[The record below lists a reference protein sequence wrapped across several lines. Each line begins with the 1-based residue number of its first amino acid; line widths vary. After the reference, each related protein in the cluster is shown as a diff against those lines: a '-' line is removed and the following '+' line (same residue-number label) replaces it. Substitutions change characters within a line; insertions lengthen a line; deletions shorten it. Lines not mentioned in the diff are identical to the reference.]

1 MQLLVFLAALIAS
14 AVFTSRVRDIAI
26 ARRWVF
32 IPNSDRH
39 VHARPMPRLGGLAI
53 FLTLWCGVLL
63 ARAAPQYFGA
73 HGPPRSDVILK
84 ILWPAT
90 LIFVFGLVDGF
101 RWLIAYVK
109 VAVPIV
115 ASRPL

>member
-53 FLTLWCGVLL
+53 FLTLWCGALL

-73 HGPPRSDVILK
+73 HGPPLSAVTFK
-84 ILWPAT
+84 ILVAAT
-90 LIFVFGLVDGF
+90 LVLVFCLNVQF
-101 RWLIAYVK
+101 PQVSAY
-109 VAVPIV
+109 
-115 ASRPL
+115 